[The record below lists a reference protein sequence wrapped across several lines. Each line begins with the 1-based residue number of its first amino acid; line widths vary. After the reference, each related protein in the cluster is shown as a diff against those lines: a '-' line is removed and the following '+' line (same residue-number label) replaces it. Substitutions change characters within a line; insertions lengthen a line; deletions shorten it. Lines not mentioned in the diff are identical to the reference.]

1 MAMAGVAATVRADCY
16 DGFFCAFT
24 MHVLLIEDDDLVA
37 SGILAGLRLSSIA
50 ADHAD
55 TASAASAA
63 LATST
68 FDVAIL
74 DLGLPDED
82 GMALLRRWRN
92 AGKDLPILILTARDE
107 VRDRVAG
114 LRAGADD
121 YLLKPFDLA
130 ELVARLHALHRRAG
144 GRSVNLIVHGTL
156 TLDPATC
163 VVTLHGEAV
172 ELSRRELALLQA
184 LLHAGKRILSADQVK
199 DKLYGLLDNV
209 ESNAINVHIH
219 HLRRKLGP
227 RIVETVRGLG
237 YRLGDAGP

>member
-1 MAMAGVAATVRADCY
+1 MTAVGVDAALREACY
-16 DGFFCAFT
+16 DGIFPRSP
-24 MHVLLIEDDDLVA
+24 MHVLLIEDDELVA
-37 SGILAGLRLSSIA
+37 SGILAGLRLSSIT

-63 LATST
+63 LATGA

-82 GMALLRRWRN
+82 GMAVLRRWRG
-92 AGKDLPILILTARDE
+92 AGKDLPVLILTARDD
-107 VRDRVAG
+107 VHHRVAG

-121 YLLKPFDLA
+121 YLLKPFDLD

-144 GRSVNLIVHGTL
+144 GRSVDLIAHGAL
-156 TLDPATC
+156 CVNAATC
-163 VVTLHGEAV
+163 VVTLHGEVV

-184 LLHAGKRILSADQVK
+184 LLHAGRRILSADQVK
-199 DKLYGLLDNV
+199 DKLYGTLDNV

-237 YRLGDAGP
+237 YRLGEAGP